1 MGVAVAVEKGAG
13 MAEASLRQDPL
24 LTDYI
29 CCISMLF
36 LVYFFNDCV
45 GDLTTNQ
52 RRLVKLE
59 ETVIPTS
66 FRGKCEEAKSLALCC
81 SRFGLHYQNVTYFYL
96 LSIASLSS
104 NTAVGIYLWE
114 YIV

>member
-36 LVYFFNDCV
+36 LMYFFNDRL
-45 GDLTTNQ
+45 GDLTGFRARSHICDHSNNKPPC
-52 RRLVKLE
+52 KLA
-59 ETVIPTS
+59 IS
-66 FRGKCEEAKSLALCC
+66 CD
-81 SRFGLHYQNVTYFYL
+81 
-96 LSIASLSS
+96 IA
-104 NTAVGIYLWE
+104 NC
-114 YIV
+114 